1 MRRTVKNFNA
11 LEACLAG
18 VKSLA
23 IAGHVRPDGDCV
35 GSCMAVYNYVREN
48 MPQIQVDVYLQE
60 IPESLDFLKGTE
72 DIHHSCEENK
82 TYDAFLALDCGD
94 RERLG
99 AAVRYFD
106 SAKKRICVDHH
117 ISNTGLGEQYVI
129 DPAAC
134 ATCEILYELLN
145 PEKMSLAVAEALY
158 TGLIND
164 CGVFQYSNT
173 TPKTMRIAAKLMEKG
188 VPAWK
193 ILAITFTNKAAKEM
207 AERVQAL
214 TGEAGSEAWISTFH
228 ACCARILRRDIE
240 KLGYKRQFAIY
251 DEDDRMSVIKAVLKE
266 LNLETQ
272 PTRPPTMTACQ
283 PFSAVATHSNEVP
296 SFAAVMRSYCVPLP
310 MRMLTVPLLHT
321 MRTRLAMDGSEG
333 SSGSAGSFPAS

>member
-1 MRRTVKNFNA
+1 MKNFNA

-35 GSCMAVYNYVREN
+35 GSCMAVYNYAREN

-188 VPAWK
+188 VPFTRIIEESFYQKTYLQNQILGRALMESMLVCDGQVIVSVIRKKDMEFYGVDSRDLEGIVSQLRNTKGVEVAIFLYETAIQEYKVSMRSNGAVDVSK
-193 ILAITFTNKAAKEM
+193 IAVYYNGGGHVKAAGCTM
-207 AERVQAL
+207 QGSIHDVINNL
-214 TGEAGSEAWISTFH
+214 TGHI
-228 ACCARILRRDIE
+228 ARQLDGERR
-240 KLGYKRQFAIY
+240 
-251 DEDDRMSVIKAVLKE
+251 S
-266 LNLETQ
+266 
-272 PTRPPTMTACQ
+272 
-283 PFSAVATHSNEVP
+283 
-296 SFAAVMRSYCVPLP
+296 
-310 MRMLTVPLLHT
+310 
-321 MRTRLAMDGSEG
+321 
-333 SSGSAGSFPAS
+333 

>member
-1 MRRTVKNFNA
+1 MKKLLQEILKEKKTV
-11 LEACLAG
+11 G
-18 VKSLA
+18 

-173 TPKTMRIAAKLMEKG
+173 TPKTMRIAAKLMYPGEG
-188 VPAWK
+188 EPAVK
-193 ILAITFTNKAAKEM
+193 KRGMAA
-207 AERVQAL
+207 
-214 TGEAGSEAWISTFH
+214 F
-228 ACCARILRRDIE
+228 
-240 KLGYKRQFAIY
+240 FAHFIG
-251 DEDDRMSVIKAVLKE
+251 
-266 LNLETQ
+266 NTPQ
-272 PTRPPTMTACQ
+272 
-283 PFSAVATHSNEVP
+283 
-296 SFAAVMRSYCVPLP
+296 
-310 MRMLTVPLLHT
+310 
-321 MRTRLAMDGSEG
+321 
-333 SSGSAGSFPAS
+333 